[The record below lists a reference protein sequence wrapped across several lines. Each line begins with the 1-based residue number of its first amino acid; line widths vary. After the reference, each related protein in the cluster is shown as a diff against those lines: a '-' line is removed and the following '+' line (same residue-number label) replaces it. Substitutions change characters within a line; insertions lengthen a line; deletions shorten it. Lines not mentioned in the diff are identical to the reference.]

1 MLKSKINQINQFLLD
16 EKYNGSMLIAHQSKV
31 IFNHHYGMADFEL
44 DAPVSEKTKFRIA
57 SITKIFTAVAIMQLV
72 EKGLLKEDDFILKY
86 LKDYPKGDQIT
97 IKHLL
102 TNSSGV
108 GNFDLEADFYNVYH
122 AESFNDELINLFKN
136 KPLLFKPGEMFSYSI
151 SGFFLL
157 GYIIEKV
164 SNLSYEEYL
173 KKYIFEP
180 LKMEDSGMDYY
191 KSILKGRA
199 KPYDRVGK
207 ELKNTDFIDM
217 RVAGAGGGLYS
228 TANDL
233 FLFFQGL
240 MSHQIISKG
249 NFEKLWTNHVKIND
263 DTHYGYGMFLAKA
276 EMYGV
281 NRRKYYHT
289 GGGPGVRSIFAYYP
303 DDQIFCVKITNINDS
318 KGFNFVHSKI
328 EEMLLMDTEV

>member
-16 EKYNGSMLIAHQSKV
+16 EKYNGSVLIAHQSKI
-31 IFNHHYGMADFEL
+31 IFDKHYGMADFEL
-44 DAPVSEKTKFRIA
+44 DVPVSEKTRFRIA

-72 EKGLLKEDDFILKY
+72 EKGLIKEDDFINKY
-86 LKDYPKGDQIT
+86 IMDYPKGDQIT

-108 GNFDLEADFYNVYH
+108 GNFDLESDFYNVYN
-122 AESFNDELINLFKN
+122 AKSFNDELINLFKN

-173 KKYIFEP
+173 RKHIFEP

-199 KPYDRVGK
+199 KPYDK
-207 ELKNTDFIDM
+207 MDNQLKNSDFIDM

-228 TANDL
+228 TTKDL
-233 FLFFQGL
+233 FLFFNGL
-240 MSHQIISKG
+240 INNQIISKDS
-249 NFEKLWTNHVKIND
+249 FKILWTNQIKIND
-263 DTHYGYGMFLAKA
+263 DTNYGHGMFLAKA
-276 EMYGV
+276 EMYGIV
-281 NRRKYYHT
+281 RRKYYHT

-303 DDQIFCVKITNINDS
+303 DDQMFCVKITNINDS
-318 KGFNFVHSKI
+318 KSFNSVHSKI
-328 EEMLLMDTEV
+328 EELLLQK